1 MNSLAGQG
9 RALRRPLELGSTLRA
24 LLQPWRELH
33 LWPPLSWLMPV
44 PPVRLLQADGGESLW
59 VGDERASGAAAAA
72 RSAPF
77 TAVELPQ
84 SLCLE
89 CRLALPALPGAQLRD
104 AVALEVRSASPFE
117 PADLV
122 WGYRTRAGRGGRG
135 GALEAVAVL
144 ASRRSVER
152 HLGALGERLAGTA
165 APEVWVLDDQG
176 RAIVV
181 EGYGEPARQQRGARG
196 RLLAYL
202 LLATALVLTA
212 ALAVTPTL
220 KLKLRAMQAATAYE
234 EAERQMA
241 PLLAQREQ
249 LVRTQGEIDALRD
262 AMAGHVEPLAVVDLL
277 TRLIPDDTWLQR
289 VQVQG
294 NKVTVTGQ
302 TPNAAALMNTLSSHP
317 GVRDV
322 RAPSAATRAMSG
334 GRENFTVEWTMT
346 PELLRPS
353 VVAAQGGAR
362 P

>member
-1 MNSLAGQG
+1 MNSLAGQD

-59 VGDERASGAAAAA
+59 VGDERAAGTAAAA

-202 LLATALVLTA
+202 LLATALVLIA

-220 KLKLRAMQAATAYE
+220 KLKLRAMQAA
-234 EAERQMA
+234 M
-241 PLLAQREQ
+241 
-249 LVRTQGEIDALRD
+249 
-262 AMAGHVEPLAVVDLL
+262 

-289 VQVQG
+289 MQVQG

>member
-1 MNSLAGQG
+1 MNALEAQD

-44 PPVRLLQADGGESLW
+44 PRVRLLQADGGESLW
-59 VGDERASGAAAAA
+59 VGEERVPGTAAAV

-89 CRLALPALPGAQLRD
+89 CRLALPALRGGELRD

-122 WGYRTRAGRGGRG
+122 WGYRTRAGRGG
-135 GALEAVAVL
+135 ALDAVAVL

-152 HLGALGERLAGTA
+152 HLGALGERLAGAA

-249 LVRTQGEIDALRD
+249 LVRTQGEIVALRE

-289 VQVQG
+289 MQVQG
-294 NKVTVTGQ
+294 NKVTVNGQ

-346 PELLRPS
+346 PDLLRPS
-353 VVAAQGGAR
+353 VVAAQGGVR